1 MKDSG
6 LFTDLDAA
14 IADELDRLK
23 KLPVSLLQVLSR
35 DGVTGLIQVR
45 AQSYEIK
52 AWSVPVSAAAGS
64 FVVLVGAFEP
74 GSPGPTH
81 LRGFVVKADQTYADL
96 TERELRSYD

>member
-1 MKDSG
+1 MTDSG

-23 KLPVSLLQVLSR
+23 KLPGSLLRVLSR
-35 DGVTGLIQVR
+35 DGVTSVIRVR
-45 AQSYEIK
+45 AQSYEVK
-52 AWSVPVSAAAGS
+52 AWSVPVSVATGS

-74 GSPGPTH
+74 DSPGATH
-81 LRGFVVKADQTYADL
+81 LRGFLVKADQTYADL

>member
-35 DGVTGLIQVR
+35 DGVTSVIRVR
-45 AQSYEIK
+45 AQSYELK
-52 AWSVPVSAAAGS
+52 AWSVPVPVTAGS

-81 LRGFVVKADQTYADL
+81 LRGFLVKADQTYIDL

>member
-6 LFTDLDAA
+6 VFTDLDTA

-23 KLPVSLLQVLSR
+23 RLPASLLQVLGR
-35 DGVTGLIQVR
+35 DGVTSVIRVH
-45 AQSYEIK
+45 AQSYELK

-74 GSPGPTH
+74 GSPGPSH
-81 LRGFVVKADQTYADL
+81 LRGFLVNADQTCTDL

>member
-23 KLPVSLLQVLSR
+23 KLPGSLLRVLSR

-52 AWSVPVSAAAGS
+52 AWSVPDSGAQGS
-64 FVVLVGAFEP
+64 FAVLIGAFEP

-81 LRGFVVKADQTYADL
+81 LRGFLVKADQTYTDL